1 MYCWAVSGRKQQKAI
16 ARYQALRT
24 EVMELSPAMAAAML
38 SGLDL
43 QLVVTGQYTNN
54 KGGACP
60 LLAAK
65 RAGAPLHLQTNFPRT
80 WDLFCQLKSSK
91 KARAASRHELSML
104 RMLLAE
110 RTMPAEER
118 STADHKPSFR
128 PPRPRRLAPAVDW
141 QAEFA
146 ALCELSA
153 SAA

>member
-1 MYCWAVSGRKQQKAI
+1 MYCWAVSGRKQQKAV

-38 SGLDL
+38 SGLDR
-43 QLVVTGQYTNN
+43 QLVVTGQYTDN

-91 KARAASRHELSML
+91 KARAASRHEL
-104 RMLLAE
+104 
-110 RTMPAEER
+110 TMPAEER